1 MATESAGPSLLLSL
15 LGSRATCCYHS
26 SMPRSNSAAAPAL
39 IPLPVAPRPPVSLW
53 VGIAAASALA
63 VGTMFWVQSPLP
75 PPKLASRTQIT
86 GDGLPKTSV
95 LSDGSHLYL
104 SETLEGRHIISKVS
118 MNDSPSS
125 RPGRLFTEGVGYAM
139 APDRSSLLLSV
150 PEASRDTLWAFSLTG
165 AAPLRLQATG
175 RNATWAPDGRHIAYA
190 RNSTLW
196 VANSDGTNGRELI
209 AVEGTVFY
217 PRFSPDGT
225 RIRFS
230 VSTPLQNSSTSS
242 LWEVR
247 TDGTGLHPLFKGW
260 HEPPGECCGSWT
272 SDGRYFIFQL
282 SQSRPANVTTL
293 WAMAEAPSSQLYR
306 KPSTSPVQLTSGP
319 MSFGMATPDPN
330 RSGKVWALGVQPGG
344 EFVKYDT
351 ASKRLVPLLTGVSG
365 TDLDFSR
372 DGKWIAY
379 VSIPQGTLWRCR
391 INGSDCLELTSASQH
406 VALPRWSPDGQKIAF
421 MSVETGKT
429 WKILLVPATGGTPQ
443 QVIAG
448 DRNQV
453 DANWSPDG
461 TRIVFGDEWSAS
473 NPAVQVLDLK
483 TGRTSVI
490 PGSQGLFSPRWS
502 PDGRYLAALSID
514 FTRLMLFDFQAN
526 KWSPWLI
533 EPAGAVS
540 YPSWSADS
548 TYLYF
553 EDLVTGKD
561 SIRRIKVGKD
571 KPESVFLL
579 ENLERYPGP
588 LGLWNGRTPDGAQ
601 VFVRDRSTQEV
612 YGLDLDLP

>member
-1 MATESAGPSLLLSL
+1 
-15 LGSRATCCYHS
+15 
-26 SMPRSNSAAAPAL
+26 MPRANSAAAPAL
-39 IPLPVAPRPPVSLW
+39 IPLPVAPKPRVLLW

-63 VGTMFWVQSPLP
+63 VGTIFWVQSPLP

-95 LSDGSHLYL
+95 LSDGSYLYL
-104 SETLEGRHIISKVS
+104 SETLEGRHIISRVS
-118 MNDSPSS
+118 INDSLSP
-125 RPGRLFTEGVGYAM
+125 RPGRPFTEGVGYAL
-139 APDRSSLLLSV
+139 APDRSSLLLSG
-150 PEASRDTLWAFSLTG
+150 PEASRDTLWTFSLAG

-175 RNATWAPDGRHIAYA
+175 RNATWAPDGQHIAYA
-190 RNSTLW
+190 RDSTLW
-196 VANSDGTNGRELI
+196 VANPDGTNGRELI
-209 AVEGTVFY
+209 SVEGTVFY

-293 WAMAEAPSSQLYR
+293 WAMAEATGRLYR

-330 RSGKVWALGVQPGG
+330 RSGKLWALGVQPGG

-351 ASKRLVPLLTGVSG
+351 ASRRLVPLLTGVSG

-372 DGKWIAY
+372 DGKWAAY

-391 INGSDCLELTSASQH
+391 IDGSDCLELTGTSQH

-429 WKILLVPATGGTPQ
+429 WKILLVPATGGTAQ

-473 NPAVQVLDLK
+473 NPAVQILDLK

-514 FTRLMLFDFQAN
+514 FTRLMLFDFQAK

-548 TYLYF
+548 KYLYF